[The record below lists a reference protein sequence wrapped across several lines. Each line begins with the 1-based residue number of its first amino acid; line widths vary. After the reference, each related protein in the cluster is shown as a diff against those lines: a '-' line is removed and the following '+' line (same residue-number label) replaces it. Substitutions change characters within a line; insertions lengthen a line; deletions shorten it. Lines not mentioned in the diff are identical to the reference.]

1 MLVAAVFLQVPIAL
15 GLGGVLV
22 LLEPPDLGLGRKAV
36 PLVLVQPP
44 PSPEPEEDEPE
55 ELDPE
60 LLEGQIV
67 EIAPPEDPTPPEE
80 ADYLAEVDSSV
91 VEETRTDR
99 FEINPEVLAPRWSEE
114 QRFEQEDLVDLN
126 IEKESTGATVG
137 VESFDPAKNGT
148 LSSLPANWT
157 LTNKDGLQ
165 DPVPAAHSEA
175 FLSGAPQNDLL
186 DEALGSEVALNAR
199 ELVYAAYINRIR
211 RLVNYY
217 WRQNINN
224 MPSSVRLTKARY
236 RTVVKAVLDR
246 DGALELI
253 EITSSSGEDVVDD
266 CLVRAFRLA
275 GPFPNPPATL
285 VKSDGRVYLPD
296 FDFTY
301 RLGQAQNQYQGVDPR
316 AGVQFPGILKAP
328 R

>member
-1 MLVAAVFLQVPIAL
+1 MLGVAVVMQLPIAV
-15 GLGGVLV
+15 GLGGVLL

-44 PSPEPEEDEPE
+44 PKPDAEEEEPE

-60 LLEGQIV
+60 LLDGQIV
-67 EIAPPEDPTPPEE
+67 EIAPPEDQTVPED
-80 ADYLAEVDSSV
+80 ADYLAEYDSTV

-99 FEINPEVLAPRWSEE
+99 FEINPEVLAPSWSKE
-114 QRFEQEDLVDLN
+114 QRYEQEDLLDLN

-137 VESFDPAKNGT
+137 VETFDPATNGT
-148 LSSLPANWT
+148 LSSMPAHWT

-165 DPVPAAHSEA
+165 DPVPTSHSESA
-175 FLSGAPQNDLL
+175 LSGAPQNDLL

-199 ELVYAAYINRIR
+199 KLVYAAYINRIR

-217 WRQNINN
+217 WKQNISN
-224 MPSSVRLTKARY
+224 MPPSVRLTKPRY

-253 EITSSSGEDVVDD
+253 EITTPSGEPVVDD

-285 VKSDGRVYLPD
+285 IKSDGRVYLPD

-301 RLGQAQNQYQGVDPR
+301 APAQAQNQYQGVDPR
-316 AGVQFPGILKAP
+316 AGIQFPGILKAP